1 MAGRPGRKPKMTL
14 EEQIEQVSNDIEAYK
29 ESVKTLED
37 KKKELLKQKR
47 EEDLS
52 ALYELMQDMNLSV
65 DNVKGILNDIKNQQ
79 GKEESDSLEA
89 LRVVWFEM
97 TSILPLFGHIGVFV
111 SFIDIHRFYGIV
123 IKMFFKPKEH
133 EPSHLHALY
142 GEHIGI
148 FDLRTME
155 MTEGDLPKKR
165 KSL

>member
-89 LRVVWFEM
+89 LRVVWFKM
-97 TSILPLFGHIGVFV
+97 ASILPLFGHIEVLL
-111 SFIDIHRFYGIV
+111 S
-123 IKMFFKPKEH
+123 
-133 EPSHLHALY
+133 S
-142 GEHIGI
+142 
-148 FDLRTME
+148 
-155 MTEGDLPKKR
+155 
-165 KSL
+165 